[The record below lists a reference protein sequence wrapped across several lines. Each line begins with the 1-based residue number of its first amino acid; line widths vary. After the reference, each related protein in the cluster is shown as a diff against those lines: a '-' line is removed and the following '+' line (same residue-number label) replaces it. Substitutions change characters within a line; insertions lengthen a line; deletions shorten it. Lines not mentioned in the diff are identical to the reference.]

1 MAWVSR
7 FCSSQLAMQ
16 DTAGHGGQVKEE
28 QGKAKGGRRQHC
40 LTLQQS
46 VQQGDITLLSKE
58 LAELLRYH
66 IDAFRLKEYEGGYVL
81 VQQLLKLQKLA
92 GITEADL
99 RKCCQKSIGKG
110 GRRFQMKEF
119 PTRDGWGNEL
129 MIRACYGHRR
139 RDDRAN
145 ETKVKQE
152 GDDDAPWKKRR
163 CLKRQ
168 SKDVNHNTTEETDK
182 QWQVLTCCNKGY
194 SSSSNT
200 NTDTGLDDKAPS
212 VAKALPAQSVAML
225 CLTNTSSA

>member
-1 MAWVSR
+1 
-7 FCSSQLAMQ
+7 MQ

-40 LTLQQS
+40 LTLPQS

-58 LAELLRYH
+58 LVEVLRYH
-66 IDAFRLKEYEGGYVL
+66 VSGRLKEYEGGYVL
-81 VQQLLKLQKLA
+81 VQQLLRLQKLA

-163 CLKRQ
+163 RLTRQ
-168 SKDVNHNTTEETDK
+168 SKDVKHDTTEETDK
-182 QWQVLTCCNKGY
+182 QWQALTRCNEGY

-225 CLTNTSSA
+225 CLTNTSLHDDELPYTMQRTK